1 MTIDE
6 LKQYCSGEFSNIDR
20 ILNEFFIVYDP
31 EKKEYT
37 LAEQAAI
44 STYIMNTYSAIES
57 ILKQMLLYDK
67 LDVGDAPGW
76 HEKVLRKAG
85 EIGILP
91 PDLLHTIS
99 KYLSFRNYFIYTY
112 MFNIKWEDMRP
123 LAEGVKDMIAQIKSE
138 TDEYLQTI

>member
-6 LKQYCSGEFSNIDR
+6 LRQYCNGEFDNID
-20 ILNEFFIVYDP
+20 IIMKELFIVYKP
-31 EKKEYT
+31 GKNEYS

-44 STYIMNTYSAIES
+44 STYMMNTYSAVES

-112 MFNIKWEDMRP
+112 MFNIKWEDMQP
-123 LAEGVKDMIAQIKSE
+123 LVEGVKDLLTQIRTE